1 MNNRFSCCPVGWV
14 GSGVRGKAENRLHS
28 QVNKA
33 PDKALSASLAE
44 TIIILAGGS
53 SPFAIANVILMRFF
67 FIRYVKT
74 SFVKFVPRPLF
85 HQWPPGGASAVNT
98 YKNVNKSSFRAIF
111 WEPDPESHATLVLPS
126 NV

>member
-44 TIIILAGGS
+44 TIIILAGGI
-53 SPFAIANVILMRFF
+53 AIR
-67 FIRYVKT
+67 T
-74 SFVKFVPRPLF
+74 
-85 HQWPPGGASAVNT
+85 
-98 YKNVNKSSFRAIF
+98 VNKTADVSR
-111 WEPDPESHATLVLPS
+111 E
-126 NV
+126 N